1 MTFYVTVI
9 AQAQPFPYD
18 LQCGS
23 RNKCRVIYKKA
34 YTPYIMYLQPRVTYA
49 DSYTE
54 IFFNPANT
62 MTLIKDLDDDELP
75 FINARIGGN
84 LIDFEFSS
92 DSETTYNNWVVT
104 SQRGQ
109 IGEGTISKNQNV
121 TMVWETGMAATAL
134 AEATFCS
141 FNQSECYQAK
151 SLPVI
156 YNVS

>member
-1 MTFYVTVI
+1 
-9 AQAQPFPYD
+9 
-18 LQCGS
+18 
-23 RNKCRVIYKKA
+23 
-34 YTPYIMYLQPRVTYA
+34 MYLQPRVTYA